1 MLEPMGHGRIVA
13 QALNLPWYSISPRTT
28 CLNPLDV
35 MYPRAIDQVT
45 HVIRIIETL
54 LHRQFG
60 GDQRGN
66 LEKALLGRA
75 VETLYR
81 RLGGLDKLL
90 DPQQT
95 PIIDDLCALLPDVAD
110 KGNRTQRDLATG
122 LAQEIAGLCAGNGP
136 YSEFINGRTSL
147 DLSFTGKG
155 KPRVFSFHEM
165 SSDPELLAVAY
176 TQVLTAI
183 RRDSLV
189 DDTPRVIAVDEVYR
203 LMMHPSLLD
212 FLVEA
217 VKTFR
222 TRRKKVIAIDQN
234 MTVFLSGKARLLFE
248 NSPIRVIFNQRT
260 GMQAFDDQAF
270 THFHDQH
277 RDIIRNLK
285 RGHYVLDIEGRPSYL
300 YMRPSEADLRRFGS
314 T

>member
-1 MLEPMGHGRIVA
+1 
-13 QALNLPWYSISPRTT
+13 
-28 CLNPLDV
+28 
-35 MYPRAIDQVT
+35 MYPRLIDQVT

-54 LHRQFG
+54 LHRRFG

-81 RLGGLDKLL
+81 HLGGLDQLL
-90 DPQQT
+90 KTDT
-95 PIIDDLCALLPDVAD
+95 MPIIADLCNLLPDVAD
-110 KGNRTQRDLATG
+110 KGNRTHRELAVG

-147 DLSFTGKG
+147 DLSFKGKG
-155 KPRVFSFHEM
+155 KPRVFSFNEM

-189 DDTPRVIAVDEVYR
+189 DETPRVIAVDEVYR
-203 LMMHPSLLD
+203 LMVHPSLLD
-212 FLVEA
+212 FLIEA

-222 TRRKKVIAIDQN
+222 TRRKKVISIDQN
-234 MTVFLSGKARLLFE
+234 MSVFLSGKARLLFE
-248 NSPIRVIFNQRT
+248 NSPIRVIFNQST
-260 GMQAFDDQAF
+260 GMPAFDDPAF
-270 THFHDQH
+270 NHFHDQH
-277 RDIIRNLK
+277 REIIRNLK
-285 RGHYVLDIEGRPSYL
+285 RGHYVLDIEGRPTYL
-300 YMRPSEADLRRFGS
+300 YMRPSEAEFRRFGS

>member
-1 MLEPMGHGRIVA
+1 M
-13 QALNLPWYSISPRTT
+13 
-28 CLNPLDV
+28 
-35 MYPRAIDQVT
+35 
-45 HVIRIIETL
+45 
-54 LHRQFG
+54 
-60 GDQRGN
+60 
-66 LEKALLGRA
+66 
-75 VETLYR
+75 
-81 RLGGLDKLL
+81 
-90 DPQQT
+90 
-95 PIIDDLCALLPDVAD
+95 
-110 KGNRTQRDLATG
+110 
-122 LAQEIAGLCAGNGP
+122 
-136 YSEFINGRTSL
+136 TS
-147 DLSFTGKG
+147 
-155 KPRVFSFHEM
+155 
-165 SSDPELLAVAY
+165 

-300 YMRPSEADLRRFGS
+300 YMRPSEAELRRFGS